1 MKRIEIIVEGQTEMT
16 FVNEILAPYIY
27 RKLEYKC
34 IVTPILIHL
43 GQSGGK
49 GGFVNY
55 MHLRNDVMQSLKSND
70 SELIVTTFVDYF
82 RIPQS
87 RMPEH
92 ELWMDEQNH
101 YIQVQMMEEAIA
113 RDIDDR
119 RFIPY
124 VQMHEFEALL
134 FSSKRGFAT
143 YWNEKQVEKLQK
155 VIDTFA
161 CPEDINTNPA
171 GAPSK
176 RLLAINSS
184 YNKVVDGNIVALEVG
199 IETMLDACPK
209 FRRWVENLINV

>member
-1 MKRIEIIVEGQTEMT
+1 MKRIEIIVEGPAEMT
-16 FVNEILAPYIY
+16 FVNEVLAPYIY

-34 IVTPILIHL
+34 LVMPILIHL

-55 MHLRNDVMQSLKSND
+55 MHLRNDVMRSLKSND

-82 RIPQS
+82 RIPKN
-87 RMPEH
+87 RMPER

-101 YIQVQMMEEAIA
+101 YTQVRMMEDAMA
-113 RDIDDR
+113 RDINDR

-124 VQMHEFEALL
+124 IQMHEFEALL

-143 YWNEKQVEKLQK
+143 YWTENQVEKVQK
-155 VIDTFA
+155 VIDAFA
-161 CPEDINTNPA
+161 CPEDINTNPT

-176 RLLAINSS
+176 RLLTINPS

-199 IETMLDACPK
+199 VETMLDTCPK
-209 FRRWVENLINV
+209 FRRWVENLISV